1 MQWTNDDQSDIMT
14 LHYPSISLH
23 AVSRDLST
31 FPHPCLYIL
40 YCPLDT
46 DDEND
51 DDDDPDE
58 EGSAI
63 EKITEI
69 RFVPSSPDQCKFI
82 TLYFHFVYLFFSGWN
97 VRCYLRVSNA
107 ISRSR
112 TLFG

>member
-1 MQWTNDDQSDIMT
+1 MT
-14 LHYPSISLH
+14 LQYPSISLH

-51 DDDDPDE
+51 DDDDPNE
-58 EGSAI
+58 EGSPI

-69 RFVPSSPDQCKFI
+69 RFVPLSPDQCKSI
-82 TLYFHFVYLFFSGWN
+82 ILYFNFIHLYFSGRD
-97 VRCYLRVSNA
+97 VLCYL
-107 ISRSR
+107 
-112 TLFG
+112 